1 MHFEGILNT
10 IIMIHF
16 LCMMN
21 TRCSILLVFIFILQ
35 SSYAFNST
43 WNWSTRVSRD
53 QQFISRIPRTTD
65 RVKTP
70 SCVPSFSS
78 SYSYI
83 AGVDVADLFLVEAV
97 LISTR
102 ECCILTVMMSLISP
116 RGCCILSDDIVV
128 L

>member
-1 MHFEGILNT
+1 MPLI
-10 IIMIHF
+10 
-16 LCMMN
+16 
-21 TRCSILLVFIFILQ
+21 Q
-35 SSYAFNST
+35 
-43 WNWSTRVSRD
+43 
-53 QQFISRIPRTTD
+53 PRTGHQEFPGISNSFPGSQEQLT

-83 AGVDVADLFLVEAV
+83 AEVDVADLFLVEAV

-102 ECCILTVMMSLISP
+102 ERCILTVMTSLISP
-116 RGCCILSDDIVV
+116 RGHCILSDDVIV